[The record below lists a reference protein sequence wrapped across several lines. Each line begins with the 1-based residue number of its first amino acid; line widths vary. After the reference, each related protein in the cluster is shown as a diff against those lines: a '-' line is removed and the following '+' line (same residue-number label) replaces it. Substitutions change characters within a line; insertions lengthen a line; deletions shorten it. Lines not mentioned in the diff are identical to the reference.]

1 MVQIHVCRLVETWIR
16 GFNKNWIEVWIEY
29 RNWLYQQ
36 GASSPHFQGLST
48 GEFSIQEDLGL
59 SQILIY

>member
-1 MVQIHVCRLVETWIR
+1 MFAVWRKRES
-16 GFNKNWIEVWIEY
+16 GFNKNWIEVWIE
-29 RNWLYQQ
+29 YQQ